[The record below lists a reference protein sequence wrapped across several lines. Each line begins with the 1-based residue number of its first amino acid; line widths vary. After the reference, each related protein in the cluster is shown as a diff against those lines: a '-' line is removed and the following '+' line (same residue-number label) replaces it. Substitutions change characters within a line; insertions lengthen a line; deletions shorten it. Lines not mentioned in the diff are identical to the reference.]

1 MNWMRRRSPTTVTL
15 TSAGIGDDGGAG
27 GFDVLAMYCD
37 AVLETFA
44 EIVFVRL
51 GIGVAQDAFQ
61 RGQKFIALPG
71 HFGVQRQNGV
81 VQVGVRSFNR
91 FGLKVG
97 VLCVAYV
104 RSPFLVAMG
113 LLYQL

>member
-51 GIGVAQDAFQ
+51 GIGV
-61 RGQKFIALPG
+61 
-71 HFGVQRQNGV
+71 